1 MPLLK
6 GGSIL
11 NKDKAEALRA
21 GLSTVDMAKGP
32 DTTAVAMYGTGSGID
47 YSKLN
52 SPGGPWTSSPTN
64 TVLDKAAIERILRLP
79 ISTGSEMS
87 VAGKFVTKRTLK
99 YKGIT
104 FIVNLED
111 EAMEFFEDPKNI
123 TKEELQVLN
132 VTYPEYYKRIE
143 SIWTEAY
150 IKVQA
155 KKVFESD

>member
-1 MPLLK
+1 MPRLK

-11 NKDKAEALRA
+11 NKDLADALRV
-21 GLSTVDMAKGP
+21 GITSVDMATAP
-32 DTTAVAMYGTGSGID
+32 DTTSVVYGTGSGID
-47 YSKLN
+47 YSRLN
-52 SPGGPWTSSPTN
+52 SPAGPWTTGRGN
-64 TVLDKAAIERILRLP
+64 TVFDKKMIEKILNRPVTSNDSL
-79 ISTGSEMS
+79 
-87 VAGKFVTKRTLK
+87 AGKSVMKRTLK

-123 TKEELQVLN
+123 TREELQVLN

-143 SIWTEAY
+143 SNWTDAY
-150 IKVQA
+150 FKTQA